1 MAYFAQIDD
10 NNIVIQVIR
19 VNDSDCQNSDGFED
33 ENVGID
39 FCKSL
44 IGQETN
50 WKQTSYNA
58 KIRKHYAGIGYIY
71 DEENDVFYA
80 PQPYASWILNETTF
94 IWEAP
99 IAVPTDNKIYEWNE
113 ANEEWDEVEQ

>member
-10 NNIVIQVIR
+10 NNMVVQVIR
-19 VNDSDCQNSDGFED
+19 VNDSDLQNSDGFED

-58 KIRKHYAGIGYIY
+58 KIRKHYAGIDYVY
-71 DEENDVFYA
+71 DEENNVFYA
-80 PQPYASWILNETTF
+80 PQPYPSWILNETTF

>member
-1 MAYFAQIDD
+1 MAYFAQIDE
-10 NNIVIQVIR
+10 NNIVVQVIR
-19 VNDSDCQNSDGFED
+19 VNDSDCQNSNGFED

-71 DEENDVFYA
+71 DEQNDAFYA
-80 PQPYASWILNETTF
+80 PQPYPSWILNETTF

-113 ANEEWDEVEQ
+113 STQEWEELNV

>member
-19 VNDSDCQNSDGFED
+19 VNDSDCQNSNGFED

-58 KIRKHYAGIGYIY
+58 KIRKHFAGIGYIY
-71 DEENDVFYA
+71 DEENDAFYA
-80 PQPYASWILNETTF
+80 PQPYPSWILNETTF

>member
-19 VNDSDCQNSDGFED
+19 VNDSDCQNSNGFED

-44 IGQETN
+44 IGEETN

-71 DEENDVFYA
+71 DQENDAFYA
-80 PQPYASWILNETTF
+80 PQPYPSWILNETTF

-113 ANEEWDEVEQ
+113 TNEEWDEVEQ

>member
-10 NNIVIQVIR
+10 NNIVVQVIR
-19 VNDSDCQNSDGFED
+19 VNDSDCQNSNGFED

-71 DEENDVFYA
+71 DEENDAFYA
-80 PQPYASWILNETTF
+80 PQPYPSWILNETTF

-113 ANEEWDEVEQ
+113 TNEEWDEVEQ

>member
-19 VNDSDCQNSDGFED
+19 VNDSDCQNSNGFED

-58 KIRKHYAGIGYIY
+58 KIRKHFAGIGYIY
-71 DEENDVFYA
+71 DEENDAFYA
-80 PQPYASWILNETTF
+80 PQPYPSWILNETTF

-113 ANEEWDEVEQ
+113 TNEEWDEVEQ

>member
-10 NNIVIQVIR
+10 NNIVVQVIR

-71 DEENDVFYA
+71 DQTKDAFYA
-80 PQPYASWILNETTF
+80 PQPYPSWILNETTL

-99 IAVPTDNKIYEWNE
+99 IAHPSDNKMYEWNE
-113 ANEEWDEVEQ
+113 SNQEWDEIEL

>member
-10 NNIVIQVIR
+10 NNIVVQVIR
-19 VNDSDCQNSDGFED
+19 VNDSDCQNSNGFED

-44 IGQETN
+44 IGQKTN

-71 DEENDVFYA
+71 DEENDAFYA
-80 PQPYASWILNETTF
+80 PQPYPSWILNETTF

-113 ANEEWDEVEQ
+113 TNEEWDEVEQ

>member
-10 NNIVIQVIR
+10 NNIVVQVIR

-71 DEENDVFYA
+71 DQENDAFYA
-80 PQPYASWILNETTF
+80 PQPYSSWILNETTF